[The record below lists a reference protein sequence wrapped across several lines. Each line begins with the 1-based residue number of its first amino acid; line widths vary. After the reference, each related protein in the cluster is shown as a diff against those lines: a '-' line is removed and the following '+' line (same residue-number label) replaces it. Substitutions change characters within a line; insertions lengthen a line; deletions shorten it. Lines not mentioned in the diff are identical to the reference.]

1 MAQTN
6 TPFGNVCSIL
16 GQLWLDYKEDPMF
29 VDFIEYNDLGLPLA
43 FAVAENIVTETPP
56 MLINYITETWGLF
69 LEALG
74 IEDTGFETLE
84 EILDR

>member
-6 TPFGNVCSIL
+6 TPFGNICSIL
-16 GQLWLDYKEDPMF
+16 GQLWLEYKQDTMF

-43 FAVAENIVTETPP
+43 FAFAEGIVTEQTP
-56 MLINYITETWGLF
+56 MLINYITETWDLF
-69 LEALG
+69 LEAVDL
-74 IEDTGFETLE
+74 EDTGFESLE